1 MASIELK
8 NVTIDLPIYG
18 AHNMNLKGR
27 VANFL
32 ARRDTE
38 VEVIRALNDVSLSIK
53 DGDRIGIVGP
63 NGAGKTTLLRVM
75 AGILKPSQG
84 EVFIQGSVV
93 SMIDQGLGL
102 DPQCSGIENIFRRGI
117 FLNQSTQ
124 QMQSRVDD
132 IVKFSGLGDRIRHP
146 LYTYSSGMRARL
158 AFSIATSVE
167 PEILII
173 DEGIGAADEEFS
185 ERASVR
191 LNSFLKNAGI
201 LILASHSNLLIE
213 KMCLNRIEIVS
224 GQPSLH
230 DPSDLKLL
238 NLQSRKEN
246 HG

>member
-8 NVTIDLPIYG
+8 NVTVDLPIYG

-32 ARRDTE
+32 ARREPE
-38 VEVIRALNDVSLSIK
+38 VEIIRALHDISLSIK

-84 EVFIQGSVV
+84 EVSIQGTVV
-93 SMIDQGLGL
+93 SMIDQGLGM

-132 IVKFSGLGDRIRHP
+132 IVEFSGLGDRIRHP

-158 AFSIATSVE
+158 AFSIATSVN

-185 ERASVR
+185 IRASVR
-191 LNSFLKNAGI
+191 LDAFIENAGI
-201 LILASHSNLLIE
+201 LVVSSHATQIIQSWCTKIFYT
-213 KMCLNRIEIVS
+213 RS
-224 GQPSLH
+224 G
-230 DPSDLKLL
+230 KLML
-238 NLQSRKEN
+238 
-246 HG
+246 

>member
-8 NVTIDLPIYG
+8 NVTVDLPIYG

-32 ARRDTE
+32 ARRETE
-38 VEVIRALNDVSLSIK
+38 VEIIRALHDVSLSIK

-84 EVFIQGSVV
+84 EVAINGTVV
-93 SMIDQGLGL
+93 SMIDQGLGM

-124 QMQSRVDD
+124 QMQGRVDD
-132 IVKFSGLGDRIRHP
+132 IVQFSGLGDRIRHP
-146 LYTYSSGMRARL
+146 LYTYSSGMKARL

-185 ERASVR
+185 IRATVR
-191 LNSFLKNAGI
+191 LDNLIRNAGI
-201 LILASHSNLLIE
+201 LVLASHSNQIIQSW
-213 KMCLNRIEIVS
+213 CTRIINTRSGTVLN
-224 GQPSLH
+224 
-230 DPSDLKLL
+230 
-238 NLQSRKEN
+238 
-246 HG
+246 

>member
-8 NVTIDLPIYG
+8 NVTVDLPIYG

-32 ARRDTE
+32 ARREAE
-38 VEVIRALNDVSLSIK
+38 VEVIRALHDITLSIK

-84 EVFIQGSVV
+84 EVSIQGSVV
-93 SMIDQGLGL
+93 SMIDQGLGM
-102 DPQCSGIENIFRRGI
+102 DHQCSGIENIFRRGI

-132 IVKFSGLGDRIRHP
+132 IVQFSGLGDRIRHP

-173 DEGIGAADEEFS
+173 DEGIGAADEEFA

-191 LNSFLKNAGI
+191 LDAFLENAGI
-201 LILASHSNLLIE
+201 LLLASHSNQLIE
-213 KMCLNRIEIVS
+213 SWCSKKIAITVGTTTS
-224 GQPSLH
+224 TAI
-230 DPSDLKLL
+230 
-238 NLQSRKEN
+238 
-246 HG
+246 

>member
-8 NVTIDLPIYG
+8 NVTVDLPIYG

-32 ARRDTE
+32 ARRETE
-38 VEVIRALNDVSLSIK
+38 VEIIRALHDVSLSIK

-84 EVFIQGSVV
+84 EVAIQGTVV
-93 SMIDQGLGL
+93 SMIDQGLGM
-102 DPQCSGIENIFRRGI
+102 DSQCSGIENIFRRGI

-124 QMQSRVDD
+124 QMQVRVDD
-132 IVKFSGLGDRIRHP
+132 IVEFSGLGDRIRHP

-158 AFSIATSVE
+158 AFSIATSIE

-185 ERASVR
+185 GRASLR
-191 LNSFLKNAGI
+191 LDEFQKKAGI
-201 LILASHSNLLIE
+201 LLLASHSKDLIQMWCR
-213 KMCLNRIEIVS
+213 KTIYLKSASIEYFEF
-224 GQPSLH
+224 
-230 DPSDLKLL
+230 K
-238 NLQSRKEN
+238 
-246 HG
+246 

>member
-8 NVTIDLPIYG
+8 NVTVDLPIFG

-27 VANFL
+27 FANFL
-32 ARRDTE
+32 ARRE
-38 VEVIRALNDVSLSIK
+38 SAIEVIRALHLVSLSVQ

-84 EVFIQGSVV
+84 EVTIQGTVV
-93 SMIDQGLGL
+93 SMIDQSLGM
-102 DPQCSGIENIFRRGI
+102 DPQCSGLENIFRRGI
-117 FLNQSTQ
+117 FLNQNTQ
-124 QMQSRVDD
+124 QMQGRVND
-132 IVKFSGLGDRIRHP
+132 IVEFSGLGARIRHP

-158 AFSIATSVE
+158 AFSIATSIE

-191 LNSFLKNAGI
+191 LDAFLKNAGI
-201 LILASHSNLLIE
+201 LLLASHSNQLIE
-213 KMCLNRIEIVS
+213 SWCNKKIHINTGLLM
-224 GQPSLH
+224 PS
-230 DPSDLKLL
+230 
-238 NLQSRKEN
+238 NN
-246 HG
+246 

>member
-1 MASIELK
+1 MYETRFRIGSDMASIELR
-8 NVTIDLPIYG
+8 NVTVDLPIYG

-27 VANFL
+27 IANFL
-32 ARRDTE
+32 ARRETE
-38 VEVIRALNDVSLSIK
+38 VEIIRALNDVSLSIK

-84 EVFIQGSVV
+84 EVTIQGSVV
-93 SMIDQGLGL
+93 SMIDQGLGM

-132 IVKFSGLGDRIRHP
+132 IVELSGLGHRIRHP
-146 LYTYSSGMRARL
+146 LYTYSSGMKARL
-158 AFSIATSVE
+158 AFSIATSVQ

-185 ERASVR
+185 VRASVR
-191 LNSFLKNAGI
+191 LDAFLKNAGI
-201 LILASHSNLLIE
+201 LLLASHSKSLINAWCGTTVNL
-213 KMCLNRIEIVS
+213 CS
-224 GQPSLH
+224 GSISH
-230 DPSDLKLL
+230 VKY
-238 NLQSRKEN
+238 
-246 HG
+246 

>member
-1 MASIELK
+1 MASIELR
-8 NVTIDLPIYG
+8 NVTVDLPIYG

-32 ARRDTE
+32 ARRETE
-38 VEVIRALNDVSLSIK
+38 IEVIRALNNVSLSIK

-84 EVFIQGSVV
+84 EVTIQGSVV
-93 SMIDQGLGL
+93 SMIDQGLGM

-132 IVKFSGLGDRIRHP
+132 IIEFSGLGDRIRHP

-185 ERASVR
+185 IRASSR
-191 LNSFLKNAGI
+191 LDSFINNAGI
-201 LILASHSNLLIE
+201 LILSSHSKELVQMWCTNSIT
-213 KMCLNRIEIVS
+213 LNQASIQDFQVK
-224 GQPSLH
+224 Q
-230 DPSDLKLL
+230 K
-238 NLQSRKEN
+238 
-246 HG
+246 

>member
-1 MASIELK
+1 MYATRFRIGSDMAHIELK
-8 NVTIDLPIYG
+8 NVTVDLPIYG

-32 ARRDTE
+32 ARRETE
-38 VEVIRALNDVSLSIK
+38 VEIIRALNDVSLSIK

-84 EVFIQGSVV
+84 EVTIQGSVV
-93 SMIDQGLGL
+93 SMIDQGLGM

-117 FLNQSTQ
+117 FLNQSAQ

-132 IVKFSGLGDRIRHP
+132 IVEFSGLGDRIRHP

-185 ERASVR
+185 KRAAVR
-191 LNSFLKNAGI
+191 LQIFLKNAGI
-201 LILASHSNLLIE
+201 LLLASHSNQLVDTWCNRTVLIDIG
-213 KMCLNRIEIVS
+213 KI
-224 GQPSLH
+224 
-230 DPSDLKLL
+230 
-238 NLQSRKEN
+238 QSQN
-246 HG
+246 

>member
-1 MASIELK
+1 MASIEIK
-8 NVTIDLPIYG
+8 NVTVDLPIYG

-32 ARRDTE
+32 ARRETE
-38 VEVIRALNDVSLSIK
+38 VEIIRALNDVSLSIK

-75 AGILKPSQG
+75 AGILKPTQG
-84 EVFIQGSVV
+84 EVTIQGSVV
-93 SMIDQGLGL
+93 SMIDQGLGM
-102 DPQCSGIENIFRRGI
+102 DPQCTGIENIFRRGI

-124 QMQSRVDD
+124 QMQGRIDD
-132 IVKFSGLGDRIRHP
+132 IVEFSGLGDRIRHP

-191 LNSFLKNAGI
+191 LDTFLKNAGI
-201 LILASHSNLLIE
+201 LLLASHSHRLIE
-213 KMCLNRIEIVS
+213 TWCTSQFLMTQ
-224 GQPSLH
+224 G
-230 DPSDLKLL
+230 
-238 NLQSRKEN
+238 NL
-246 HG
+246 

>member
-1 MASIELK
+1 MAHIELK
-8 NVTIDLPIYG
+8 NVTVDLPIYG

-32 ARRDTE
+32 ARRETE
-38 VEVIRALNDVSLSIK
+38 VEIIRALNDVSLSIK

-84 EVFIQGSVV
+84 EVTIQGSVV
-93 SMIDQGLGL
+93 SMIDQALGM
-102 DPQCSGIENIFRRGI
+102 DPHCSGIENIFRRGI

-124 QMQSRVDD
+124 QMQGRVDD
-132 IVKFSGLGDRIRHP
+132 IVEFSGLGDRIRHP

-158 AFSIATSVE
+158 AFSIATSIE

-185 ERASVR
+185 KRAVER
-191 LNSFLKNAGI
+191 LQIFLKNTGV
-201 LILASHSNLLIE
+201 LLLSSHSIQIVDLWCNKRLLIDIG
-213 KMCLNRIEIVS
+213 KIQN
-224 GQPSLH
+224 
-230 DPSDLKLL
+230 
-238 NLQSRKEN
+238 QSY
-246 HG
+246 